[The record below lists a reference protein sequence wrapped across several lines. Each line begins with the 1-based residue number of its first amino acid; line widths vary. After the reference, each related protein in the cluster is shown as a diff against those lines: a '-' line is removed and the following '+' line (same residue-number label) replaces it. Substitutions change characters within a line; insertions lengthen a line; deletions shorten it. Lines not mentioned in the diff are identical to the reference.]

1 MSRRR
6 VDLTS
11 QPAAAG
17 LEVMNSSRSAG
28 QLKHAA
34 VAAEFVTL
42 AANSHLPPDTTRQCC
57 LCRVWRGGVR

>member
-11 QPAAAG
+11 QPAAG
-17 LEVMNSSRSAG
+17 LEIMNSSRSAG

-34 VAAEFVTL
+34 VAAEFVKL

-57 LCRVWRGGVR
+57 CLRRVWRGGVR